1 MAYIHI
7 LQNENHFLWWLFYS
21 PGWQRKSRSGYF
33 NALCVQALFPGYYH
47 WSPCPKQHAGYNP
60 AAFDL
65 FPPSSLHLGKP
76 SCLFSMFF
84 ALAFHV
90 SVDSGVLRVSQ
101 SPGQLLIV
109 TWDPQL
115 QEIKIIQRGEISANS
130 FKETHT
136 FLSLVTCCCKSQN
149 WDLKACWV
157 QWLHFNGNIFPELF
171 GCSPPIFFF
180 FLRRKFS
187 HTL

>member
-1 MAYIHI
+1 MLY
-7 LQNENHFLWWLFYS
+7 
-21 PGWQRKSRSGYF
+21 
-33 NALCVQALFPGYYH
+33 VQVLFPGYYH

-76 SCLFSMFF
+76 SCLFSTHNLF

-90 SVDSGVLRVSQ
+90 SVDSGVFRVSQ

-115 QEIKIIQRGEISANS
+115 QEIKIIQRGEISTKS

-136 FLSLVTCCCKSQN
+136 FLSLVTAAVNHRTEIWRLAGSSYSTLMAAYSQSC
-149 WDLKACWV
+149 LAAA
-157 QWLHFNGNIFPELF
+157 LPFL
-171 GCSPPIFFF
+171 FFF